1 MFARETES
9 SIRPGEERGGRR
21 QNNLSHEQEL
31 DQARALYPL
40 VIHILLS
47 QNYAKIT
54 FSVFSRLP
62 NPRHPRLFTSQT
74 RIEDGKKSFIAR
86 KANDSRIHQAPMP

>member
-62 NPRHPRLFTSQT
+62 NPATPDFLRAKLESKT
-74 RIEDGKKSFIAR
+74 GKKKFIAR